1 MGAGVW
7 FSMGETILIVE
18 DEAKMRTLLVDYL
31 SHAGYRTV
39 EAADGEE
46 AADRFRDTEID
57 LVLLDI
63 MMPRKD
69 GFAVCQSLRSE
80 SDVLIVLLTARSAE
94 TDKLHGYELGADDY
108 VTKPFSPKVLVAKI
122 GALLKR
128 RAINSGEGPIR
139 LEGLELNPAA
149 HELRINGEPVV
160 LSRKEYELLI
170 CLTRNRNRT
179 LSRDQL
185 LDQVWGFDYEGDPR
199 TVDTHVKRLRRKLG
213 SKARLIDTVKGYG
226 YKLKVSR

>member
-1 MGAGVW
+1 
-7 FSMGETILIVE
+7 MGETILIVE

-39 EAADGEE
+39 EAEDGEE
-46 AADRFRDTEID
+46 AVAKFGNTEID

-69 GFAVCQSLRSE
+69 GYMVCQSIRSQ
-80 SDVLIVLLTARSAE
+80 SDVIIVLLTARSAE
-94 TDKLHGYELGADDY
+94 TDKLLGYELGADDY

-122 GALLKR
+122 RALLNR
-128 RAINSGEGPIR
+128 SRILSGEAPIR
-139 LEGLELNPAA
+139 FEGIELKPAA
-149 HELRINGEPVV
+149 HELRIEGEPVV

-170 CLTRNRNRT
+170 CLIRNRNLT

-185 LDQVWGFDYEGDPR
+185 LDQVWGFDYDGDPR
-199 TVDTHVKRLRRKLG
+199 TVDTHVKRLRRKMG
-213 SKARLIDTVKGYG
+213 SKASLINTVKGYG
-226 YKLKVSR
+226 YKLKVNR